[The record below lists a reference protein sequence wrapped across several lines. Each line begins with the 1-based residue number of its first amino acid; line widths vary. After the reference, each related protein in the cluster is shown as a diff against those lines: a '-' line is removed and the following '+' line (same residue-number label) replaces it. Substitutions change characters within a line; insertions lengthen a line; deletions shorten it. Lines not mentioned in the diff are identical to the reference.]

1 MGNDFVVTHRQFVLQ
16 AIPPMPSGNVSTTTI
31 TPPQHKSSP
40 SARLWLGGLLQSR
53 TLIVPTWRGWA
64 LLLVLTSFV
73 VCVFGR
79 SLCAFLSVQ
88 DSVPGGVLVVE
99 GWVPAYAARQTLE
112 EFRRQPYQ
120 GIYVTG
126 EPLEEGNPYIG
137 FGNYA
142 DFTAA
147 KLQQAGAPPG
157 SVHAVPAPFVGKD
170 RTYTTALFLK
180 KRLEAEGISLAKVNV
195 VSIGPH
201 ARRSRLLYQMAFG
214 SATRVGMIAIP
225 DRDYDPDH
233 WWKTSAGVRSVISE
247 AIAYGY
253 ARLLFRPSAE

>member
-1 MGNDFVVTHRQFVLQ
+1 
-16 AIPPMPSGNVSTTTI
+16 MPSGNVSTDTI
-31 TPPQHKSSP
+31 DPPKHKSSP
-40 SARLWLGGLLQSR
+40 TPRLGFGGLLQR
-53 TLIVPTWRGWA
+53 RLCIVPTWRGW
-64 LLLVLTSFV
+64 LLLLCLTAST
-73 VCVFGR
+73 VCVLGR
-79 SLCAFLSVQ
+79 GLCTFLSVQ
-88 DSVPGGVLVVE
+88 DTVPGGVLVIE
-99 GWVPAYAARQTLE
+99 GWAPAYAARDALA
-112 EFRRQPYQ
+112 EFRRHSYQ

-137 FGNYA
+137 FGSYA

-157 SVHAVPAPFVGKD
+157 IVHSVPAPFVGKD

-180 KRLEAEGISLAKVNV
+180 KRLAAEGISLARVNV
-195 VSIGPH
+195 ISIGPH

-214 SATRVGMIAIP
+214 PATKVGMIAIP
-225 DRDYDPDH
+225 DRDFDPDH

-253 ARLLFRPSAE
+253 ARLLFRPPAE